1 MKTNALNILLV
12 DDVNIVLQKMKMF
25 LSIVPSV
32 NRVDTADSA
41 DQAYSLL
48 ESNQPQLVVL
58 DVNMPGT
65 SGIDMLKKIRSSE
78 RPQPVV
84 VMLTNQKEKIYKDT
98 CLSLGADYYLDKS
111 KDFLCL
117 PEIIRELSAKR
128 A

>member
-1 MKTNALNILLV
+1 VKRVLLIDDAATIRLYHRMILEPLGFEVEEAANGYEALEKIASRPFDLL
-12 DDVNIVLQKMKMF
+12 L
-25 LSIVPSV
+25 
-32 NRVDTADSA
+32 
-41 DQAYSLL
+41 
-48 ESNQPQLVVL
+48 L

-78 RPQPVV
+78 RLQPVV

-117 PEIIRELSAKR
+117 PEIIRALSAKR